1 MQSDRPQP
9 EQDRTAR
16 ALLDVVRDLIGELH
30 PRQARKLQPQL
41 DSSLETDLRL
51 DSLARVELIARLE
64 QQFNVTL
71 PAQVFANA
79 ESPRDLLKAVRAAG
93 ERKTVVEYAPPIAAQ
108 EEGVEALPHQAQTL
122 VDVLHWHVKN
132 NPDRLH
138 LRVID
143 GEQELATLS
152 YAELWEGA
160 SKVAAGLQQSGI
172 QPGDS
177 VAMMLPTGADY
188 FYCFYG
194 VLMTGA
200 VPVPI
205 YPPVRRSRIGEHLQR
220 HSNILRNANAALLIT
235 VTQAKRVGQLLKSQV
250 ESLREI
256 ATVHDLLSLRGTYLA
271 PVIGAQDIAFLQY
284 TSGSTGNPKGV
295 MLTHANLLANIRV
308 MGEAVEA
315 GSRDVFVSWL
325 PLYHDMGLIGAW
337 LGSLYYAAV
346 LVVMSPLAFI
356 TRPQR
361 WLWAIHRYGATLSAA
376 PNFGYELCLK
386 RISDDDIQGLDL
398 SSWRLAFNGAE
409 QISPD
414 TLQRFTD
421 RFAPAGF
428 RPTAMLPVYGLAES
442 CVGLAFPP
450 LERKPW
456 IDCVEREV
464 FSQRGQA
471 IPVTQGDD
479 NALCFVSS
487 GRPLPGHEIRVTDAQ
502 DRELPERQIGAL
514 QFRGPSVTTGYY
526 RNPEAN
532 VDLFHG
538 EWLNSGD
545 QAYMVA
551 GEVFITGRGKDI
563 IIRGGRNLYPHE
575 LEEAIGNLAGIRKGC
590 VAAFGVRDPRTGSER
605 LVILAETRETDPDSR
620 ESLYQQA
627 VTVSNELLDM
637 PPDEVL
643 LVPPHTVL
651 KTSSGKI
658 RRSASRELYERGEL
672 EQPRAA
678 IWRQLL
684 WAIPGALAPGWRR
697 MRRRMTDNLFAAY
710 AWGLYYLLA
719 GIAVLSVLL
728 IPRFEWRWKM
738 LRGLNRLFAFATG
751 TRILVS
757 GTQHLP
763 PAGQPCV
770 FVANHASYLDGYV
783 LVATLPRSFG
793 FVAKAELGKNAFMNH
808 LLQRM
813 HVKYVQRYERQKVL
827 GDTQRIAGAAQ
838 RNESLLFFPEG
849 TFSRIPGIQD
859 FHLGAFVTAVQAN
872 IPVVPIAI
880 RGTRSMLRAGSWF
893 PRRGQISINIGRGI
907 DPDGTS
913 AMDQRAQWQAAL
925 KLRAA
930 AREHILRYSGEP
942 DIGQEE

>member
-1 MQSDRPQP
+1 MQSDRLQQ

-16 ALLDVVRDLIGELH
+16 ALLDVIRELVAELH
-30 PRQARKLQPQL
+30 PRQARKWHPQL

-64 QQFNVTL
+64 QHFNVAL
-71 PAQVFANA
+71 PPQVFANA
-79 ESPRDLLKAVRAAG
+79 ESPRDLLKAVSAAR
-93 ERKTVVEYAPPIAAQ
+93 ERKTVVEQAPPIAQQ
-108 EEGVEALPHQAQTL
+108 EDEVEALPYQAQTL
-122 VDVLHWHVKN
+122 IDVLHWHVKN
-132 NPDRLH
+132 HPDRLH

-160 SKVAAGLQQSGI
+160 SKVAAGLQQAGI
-172 QPGDS
+172 QPGAS
-177 VAMMLPTGADY
+177 VAIMLPTGVDY

-194 VLMTGA
+194 ILMTGA
-200 VPVPI
+200 VPIPI

-220 HSNILRNANAALLIT
+220 HSRILRNGNTALLIT
-235 VTQAKRVGQLLKSQV
+235 EAQARGVAQLLKMQV
-250 ESLREI
+250 ESLHEI
-256 ATVHDLLSLRGTYLA
+256 ATVPDLLSRAGTYLA
-271 PVIGAQDIAFLQY
+271 PAIGAEDIAFLQY

-337 LGSLYYAAV
+337 LGSLYFAAV

-361 WLWAIHRYGATLSAA
+361 WLWAIHRYRATLSAS

-386 RISDDDIQGLDL
+386 RIGDEDIQGLDL

-414 TLQRFTD
+414 TLRRFTD
-421 RFAPAGF
+421 RFAAAGF

-450 LERKPW
+450 LGREPW

-464 FSQRGQA
+464 FSQRGRA
-471 IPVTQGDD
+471 IPVTQEDD

-487 GRPLPGHEIRVTDAQ
+487 GRPLRGHEIRVTDAQ
-502 DRELPERQIGAL
+502 DRELPERQTGTL

-532 VDLFHG
+532 AGLFHG
-538 EWLNSGD
+538 EWLDSGD
-545 QAYMVA
+545 QAYMA
-551 GEVFITGRGKDI
+551 GGEVFITGRDKDI

-575 LEEAIGNLAGIRKGC
+575 LEEAIGNLPGIRKGC
-590 VAAFGVRDPRTGSER
+590 VAAFGTRDPRTGSER

-672 EQPRAA
+672 DQPRTA

-697 MRRRMTDNLFAAY
+697 MRRRVGDNLFAAY

-728 IPRFEWRWKM
+728 IPGFEWRWKM
-738 LRGLNRLFAFATG
+738 LRGLTRLLAFVTG
-751 TRILVS
+751 TRIFVA
-757 GTQHLP
+757 GTEHLP

-783 LVATLPRSFG
+783 LVATLPRSFS

-813 HVKYVQRYERQKVL
+813 RVKYVQRYERQKVL
-827 GDTQRIAGAAQ
+827 GDAQRLASAAQ
-838 RNESLLFFPEG
+838 RSESLLFFPEG

-893 PRRGQISINIGRGI
+893 PRHGQISINIGKGI
-907 DPDGTS
+907 EPDVTS
-913 AMDQRAQWQAAL
+913 VMDQHAQWQAAL

-942 DIGQEE
+942 DIGQGG